1 MSGTAA
7 ELTRVLSVVAEL
19 RKEIMALRGEVLRL
33 EGRIIELESKPG
45 VPDFESEF
53 DLVSVRSE
61 SCAAP
66 SITPERQV
74 ILRGIGAFLRR
85 CLIGEHR
92 GASGRDKL
100 PEASRVYLVCQ
111 GFDCERFNPP
121 RVFHSWAAAKG
132 LVIRK
137 GSPGPSIFVG
147 LPSSEEAL
155 IVVESA
161 GLETPTALLQ

>member
-1 MSGTAA
+1 MSVSAA
-7 ELTRVLSVVAEL
+7 ELNRVLSVVAEL
-19 RKEIMALRGEVLRL
+19 RKEVISLRGEVLRL
-33 EGRIIELESKPG
+33 ESRIIELESRPA
-45 VPDFESEF
+45 VPDVESEF
-53 DLVSVRSE
+53 DLVSSRSE
-61 SCAAP
+61 ICVAP
-66 SITPERQV
+66 SISFERQQ

-100 PEASRVYLVCQ
+100 PEASRIYLVCQ

-121 RVFHSWAAAKG
+121 KVFHSWAAARG

-147 LPSSEEAL
+147 LPSPEEAL

-161 GLETPTALLQ
+161 GLETPTSLLQ